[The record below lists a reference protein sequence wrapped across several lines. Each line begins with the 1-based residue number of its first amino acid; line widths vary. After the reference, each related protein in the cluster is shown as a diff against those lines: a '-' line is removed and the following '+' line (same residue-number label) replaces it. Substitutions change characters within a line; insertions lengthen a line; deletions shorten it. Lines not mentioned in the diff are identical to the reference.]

1 MALKTLRNHF
11 MAALAMVFV
20 FAAMPAAEAQSNVC
34 AAHDDVVAKL
44 SKSFQEKQQAFGLIG
59 NKAIVEL
66 FVSGKG
72 SWTIIVTGTDGKTCV
87 IAAGEGWENVPVLI
101 GSEV

>member
-1 MALKTLRNHF
+1 MARRTLRNLLISSL
-11 MAALAMVFV
+11 AAISIFGVAT
-20 FAAMPAAEAQSNVC
+20 AAAAQARVC
-34 AAHDDVVAKL
+34 ATHDDVVSNLTKR
-44 SKSFQEKQQAFGLIG
+44 FQEKQKAFGLIG

-72 SWTIIVTGTDGKTCV
+72 SWTIIVTGTDGKACV
-87 IAAGEGWENVPVLI
+87 IAAGEGWENIPVLA